1 MQHDQNDQSDRRQE
15 LVAGHGR
22 ASGANSVVAF
32 CLGITNVD
40 PIELDLYF
48 ERFLNSE
55 RTSPPDFDI
64 DFSWDNRDEIYDY
77 FFSKYD
83 QFLEISSLQRNFETR
98 CLNQSELKYLIKND
112 HGKVLNYLKTTTP
125 HHWYLKSYIPISA
138 NILELASKY
147 GNIYLIEE
155 ILRTYQ
161 YSDTDYIL
169 YSKCT
174 SNALQKGHLECFR
187 LLRQF
192 NFPIEP
198 YIFIAAA
205 KGTSGTA
212 IFKEKYL
219 QRFQQ
224 AETKDGYVTII
235 DSTDIKNDRITKNE
249 NSNTKI

>member
-1 MQHDQNDQSDRRQE
+1 MQHDQNDQSDRRNYLTTEIPNDMKVEIFSQCPY
-15 LVAGHGR
+15 
-22 ASGANSVVAF
+22 SSQI
-32 CLGITNVD
+32 CLYN
-40 PIELDLYF
+40 
-48 ERFLNSE
+48 
-55 RTSPPDFDI
+55 
-64 DFSWDNRDEIYDY
+64 

-83 QFLEISSLQRNFETR
+83 EFLEISSFQRNFETR

-212 IFKEKYL
+212 IFKEL
-219 QRFQQ
+219 T
-224 AETKDGYVTII
+224 E
-235 DSTDIKNDRITKNE
+235 SE
-249 NSNTKI
+249 LNTREEIFDQLP